1 MRFWKGHA
9 VGNDYVVVVG
19 TPPPPVIRALCD
31 RHRGVGADGV
41 LGVDP
46 DADPVRLRIFNPD
59 GSEAEKSGNGLRILA
74 AWLRDAGRVG
84 TEPFPVA
91 LPGETVELVVVESS
105 ATAHTVRVDMGVP
118 SFRAGDIPF
127 DDVDPEAE
135 VEGRSLA
142 VEGTPLGIHLVS
154 VGNPHCV
161 VFFDDLDGSRF
172 RQLAPALQAHPGF
185 RVGVNVQFATVV
197 DDTTLEAR
205 IWERG
210 AGETLASGSSA
221 CAIVAAAH
229 RSGRLDA
236 PAVRVVMP
244 GGTVTIDRD
253 TDGRLHLTGAAC
265 IVFEGRVREA
275 VVRGWGEARR

>member
-9 VGNDYVVVVG
+9 LGNDYVVLDG
-19 TPPPPVIRALCD
+19 TPPAAPVIRALCD

-41 LGVDP
+41 LVVDP
-46 DADPVRLRIFNPD
+46 DTDPIGLRIFNPN

-74 AWLRDAGRVG
+74 AWLRDTGRVG
-84 TEPFPVA
+84 IAPFRVA
-91 LPGETVELVVVESS
+91 LPAETVELVVVDSG
-105 ATAHTVRVDMGVP
+105 AAVHTVRVDMGVP

-127 DDVDPEAE
+127 DDVDPESE

-161 VFFDDLDGSRF
+161 VFFDDLDDSRF
-172 RQLAPALQAHPGF
+172 QRLAPALQAHPGF
-185 RVGVNVQFATVV
+185 RAGVNVQFAAVV

-210 AGETLASGSSA
+210 VGETLASGSSA
-221 CAIVAAAH
+221 CAVVAAAH
-229 RSGRLDA
+229 RSGRIDA
-236 PAVRVVMP
+236 PSVRVVMP
-244 GGTVTIDRD
+244 GGAVTIDRD
-253 TDGRLHLTGAAC
+253 EAGRLHLTGAAG
-265 IVFEGRVREA
+265 IVFEGRIPEA
-275 VVRGWGEARR
+275 VVRGWG